1 MNGKHRLI
9 VFIVAGL
16 LLIALLSSS
25 AALTLSAYEPETGQ
39 VTIVRDEYGVPHVF
53 GSTPESLW
61 YGVGYAQA
69 QDRLWQADLLRRQS
83 GGTLAEFFGPGAV
96 GGDIFSRTIFG
107 SEQRRTEMLAS
118 APAEIRMVLESFTA
132 GMNAWIVE
140 AATSGQLPL
149 EYGAFGLSPQPWKPE
164 DSIVIFQFLLTAFGE
179 FGDDELTNAA
189 QLQELTVR
197 FGPAE
202 GSKVFLD
209 THWLNDP
216 DAITTVP
223 AEGAVNPPYRGANP
237 KTNLPPGL
245 GLGLEQLQAAE
256 QDWQRNLDRLGL
268 RRGPA
273 SNAVVLGPGMTADG
287 RPLLLGGP
295 QMGYSVPQ
303 INHEIG
309 IHQGNLHVTGM
320 EIAGVPWVPIGVTEE
335 FAWTMTSGISDNVD
349 IYVEIVNPENSGQY
363 LFAGEWQPFDC
374 RPETFVV
381 RGAADIVQP
390 LCESVHGPV
399 VGTAPGVAFTRKNGR
414 S

>member
-1 MNGKHRLI
+1 M
-9 VFIVAGL
+9 
-16 LLIALLSSS
+16 S
-25 AALTLSAYEPETGQ
+25 Q
-39 VTIVRDEYGVPHVF
+39 
-53 GSTPESLW
+53 ST
-61 YGVGYAQA
+61 
-69 QDRLWQADLLRRQS
+69 
-83 GGTLAEFFGPGAV
+83 T
-96 GGDIFSRTIFG
+96 
-107 SEQRRTEMLAS
+107 
-118 APAEIRMVLESFTA
+118 
-132 GMNAWIVE
+132 
-140 AATSGQLPL
+140 
-149 EYGAFGLSPQPWKPE
+149 
-164 DSIVIFQFLLTAFGE
+164 
-179 FGDDELTNAA
+179 
-189 QLQELTVR
+189 
-197 FGPAE
+197 
-202 GSKVFLD
+202 
-209 THWLNDP
+209 
-216 DAITTVP
+216 
-223 AEGAVNPPYRGANP
+223 
-237 KTNLPPGL
+237 
-245 GLGLEQLQAAE
+245 LGLEQLQAAE

-303 INHEIG
+303 SNHEIG

-399 VGTAPGVAFTRKNGR
+399 VGTAPGVAFTRKTAVRQLEMQTYEAYLNIPRAR
-414 S
+414 SPEEIGATLSHLASNLNFLYADVRGNISYWHYGKIPVRAEGDNPWLPHDGSGAAEWQGFVPWDEMPHTLNPDQDWITSWNNKPAQTWNNSVFGFGNWGPVQRVDTLFNLLEELQPGTATAGTLAKFNRLAGLTTDTPSGSANAVFVSTLLDDMLAHVDTGADADWPA